1 MKIGNVSI
9 NVDEAYKLGKETFFK
24 SVNNTTV
31 DKEVIW
37 AEIEKNADKQTSF
50 EHKKPSRK
58 LK

>member
-9 NVDEAYKLGKETFFK
+9 NVNEAYKMGKEAFMSK
-24 SVNNTTV
+24 VINTTI

>member
-9 NVDEAYKLGKETFFK
+9 NVDEAYKLGKETFLK

-37 AEIEKNADKQTSF
+37 AEIEKNADKTSF

-58 LK
+58 FK

>member
-9 NVDEAYKLGKETFFK
+9 NPVEAFKLGKEAFMS
-24 SVNNTTV
+24 SVHNTTV
-31 DKEVIW
+31 DKEQIW
-37 AEIEKNADKQTSF
+37 AEIEKLNQTSF

>member
-9 NVDEAYKLGKETFFK
+9 NPVEAFKMGKDNFMK
-24 SVNNTTV
+24 SVHNTTV

-37 AEIEKNADKQTSF
+37 GEIEKLNQTSF